1 MANRMQLV
9 EQIGQYKRDNNV
21 TIYQLRRW
29 EKILES
35 RIECGKKL
43 GLDEEYI
50 KSLLRLVH
58 KESIK
63 KQANILSSNQL
74 TDGE

>member
-1 MANRMQLV
+1 ML
-9 EQIGQYKRDNNV
+9 QYTSAQV
-21 TIYQLRRW
+21 G
-29 EKILES
+29 KILES

-74 TDGE
+74 TNGE